1 MKTLSDLLLVIAAIG
16 SMSMSAFGFSVGVWG
31 GFWSGT
37 GVGAILNLLLWLLPT
52 SSVIAFVSYLVS
64 RSVGLKCAWAIAIGS
79 VITSIWNLASG
90 QFTKIVFMF
99 PLIQLIACFTLY
111 GDALIQNK
119 IRQQPL
125 APGDDAR

>member
-1 MKTLSDLLLVIAAIG
+1 MKTLSDLLLVVAAVA
-16 SMSMSAFGFSVGVWG
+16 SMAMSGFGFSIGVWG

-52 SSVIAFVSYLVS
+52 LSVIAFVISLVS

-79 VITSIWNLASG
+79 MITAFWSLASG
-90 QFTKIVFMF
+90 QFTTIVCIF

-111 GDALIQNK
+111 GDTRIQNK
-119 IRQQPL
+119 IRQRL
-125 APGDDAR
+125 APGNDAG